1 VGLLFLRSPLYC
13 VLHSI
18 NSCSTL
24 ADKKSAQEVRIIG
37 GKWRGRKLR
46 FAGNTSL
53 RPTLGRTRETLFNWL
68 RPHLRDFRCLDLFAG
83 SGVLGFEAL
92 SQGASSCVFIDQN
105 HRTTTTLQACATELD
120 ALDDCQ
126 IIKTDAPRYLART
139 ETTFDLIFIDP
150 PFTSPNLLEEAVQ
163 LITTRNLCRGF
174 IYLEAANEAQLTD
187 LTSALPT
194 VSQKAT
200 HTGDAWA
207 SLVELAHAT

>member
-1 VGLLFLRSPLYC
+1 MGLLFRRSPLYC

-24 ADKKSAQEVRIIG
+24 AGKKSAQEVRIIG

-68 RPHLRDFRCLDLFAG
+68 RPYLHDFQCLDLFAG

-92 SQGASSCVFIDQN
+92 SQGASNCVFIDQN
-105 HRTTTTLQACATELD
+105 HRTTATLQACVTELD
-120 ALDDCQ
+120 ATDVCQ
-126 IIKTDAPRYLART
+126 IIKTDAPRFLART
-139 ETTFDLIFIDP
+139 DITFDLIFVDP
-150 PFTSPNLLEEAVQ
+150 PFASPNLLEEAVQ

-174 IYLEAANEAQLTD
+174 IYLEARTQAHLAD
-187 LTSALPT
+187 LTEPLCTTSRKVT
-194 VSQKAT
+194 R
-200 HTGDAWA
+200 TGDAWA
-207 SLVELAHAT
+207 SLVELTQPS